1 MKKVA
6 ALIFF
11 QQTGYIFGKSGL
23 REVSSQQSAVSS
35 QQSAVNNLENNI
47 TI

>member
-35 QQSAVNNLENNI
+35 LENNI